1 MATSLLWE
9 VIAKCLEGKKFASH
23 TSVHTGSFCPDSYIL
38 DHWTLFDTASQYL
51 SNSGSKVFFGART
64 YVFRFSKYGTYFKVT
79 STVWNHFCAANNRI
93 STHLWVYFECFH
105 RAFHSD
111 TTFSNFQYFNSK
123 YFSVK
128 LNSIGFNCDKPW
140 LISCRFTTYVACE
153 IFSFNLKIKW
163 RCLLFW
169 YHILRLSAFQ

>member
-23 TSVHTGSFCPDSYIL
+23 TSVYTGSCCPDSYIL

-105 RAFHSD
+105 RVFHSD
-111 TTFSNFQYFNSK
+111 TTFSIFDISIANIFQSNWIQLVLIVINRDSYHVGSQHMSPATYFHSIWK
-123 YFSVK
+123 LDEGVYYF
-128 LNSIGFNCDKPW
+128 D
-140 LISCRFTTYVACE
+140 TT
-153 IFSFNLKIKW
+153 F
-163 RCLLFW
+163 
-169 YHILRLSAFQ
+169 